1 MHNVAKLISI
11 YLKPLCK
18 NEYYI
23 NDTEKF
29 VSMLVSILPLQ
40 DDEEDISYD
49 IESIAYKYSN
59 RRNIQIH
66 Y

>member
-1 MHNVAKLISI
+1 MST
-11 YLKPLCK
+11 YLRPLCK

-29 VSMLVSILPLQ
+29 LNMLFSILPLQ
-40 DDEEDISYD
+40 DHEEDVSYD
-49 IESIAYKYSN
+49 VESIVYKYSN
-59 RRNIQIH
+59 KRNFQLH